1 MNLSSR
7 LIFYLEKTMAMKLFR
22 QVSSISQ
29 DGESEEDV
37 KVLEKALSRRMSKRN
52 VKAKNGKKKD
62 KQVSCYFPGEDET
75 FFSKV

>member
-1 MNLSSR
+1 
-7 LIFYLEKTMAMKLFR
+7 MAMKLFR

-62 KQVSCYFPGEDET
+62 KQVNCYFPGEGET
-75 FFSKV
+75 FLAMFDLEFLFFLSFDIV